1 MSQDATGFV
10 RKDMVK
16 SAEPYQIGP
25 GYQAE
30 PAMNAATAT
39 EATARLVTQQG
50 NTALVEVV
58 CGCGAKI
65 QLNCEYEGEKK
76 PD

>member
-1 MSQDATGFV
+1 MNQDATGFV

-16 SAEPYQIGP
+16 SAEPYRIGGGP
-25 GYQAE
+25 QAAA
-30 PAMNAATAT
+30 PAVNAASG
-39 EATARLVTQQG
+39 ATARLVSQQES
-50 NTALVEVV
+50 TAVVEVV

-65 QLNCEYEGEKK
+65 QLNCEYEGKAK